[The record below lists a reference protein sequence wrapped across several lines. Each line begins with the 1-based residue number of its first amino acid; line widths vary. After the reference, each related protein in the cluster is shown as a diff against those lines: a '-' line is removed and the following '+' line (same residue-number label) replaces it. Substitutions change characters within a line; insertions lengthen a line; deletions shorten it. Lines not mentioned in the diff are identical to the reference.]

1 MRRDNRNL
9 LKFGWFLLACHGE
22 RVASFAACMIVQ
34 RGVYS
39 EETDWFLF
47 QRWIMTKGQQT
58 RQHII
63 QQAATLF
70 NQRGYSGSSI
80 SDVMECTG
88 LKKGGIY
95 RHFQNKEQLAL
106 AAFDYAQQQ
115 STSPL
120 VEAVAAE
127 TDAVQKLLAFID
139 AFHTH
144 TLHPPVP
151 GGCPILNT
159 IVDSDDGDPALRE
172 RVVAV
177 VTEWEQ
183 LIARIVVDGVAQGS
197 IRRDIDPQA
206 VATLIIATLE
216 GGILLARA
224 HQSAVYLQHTVD
236 HLVQYVRRDVAA

>member
-1 MRRDNRNL
+1 
-9 LKFGWFLLACHGE
+9 
-22 RVASFAACMIVQ
+22 
-34 RGVYS
+34 
-39 EETDWFLF
+39 
-47 QRWIMTKGQQT
+47 MTKGEQT

-70 NQRGYSGSSI
+70 NQHGFIGSSI
-80 SDVMECTG
+80 SDVMQCTG
-88 LKKGGIY
+88 LQKGGIY
-95 RHFQNKEQLAL
+95 RHFESKEQLAL

-115 STSPL
+115 STNRL
-120 VEAVAAE
+120 LEAVAAE
-127 TDAVQKLLAFID
+127 TDALQKLLAFIN
-139 AFHTH
+139 AFHAL

-197 IRRDIDPQA
+197 IRRDIDPQVA
-206 VATLIIATLE
+206 ATLIIATLE

-224 HQSAVYLQHTVD
+224 HQSGVYLQHTVD
-236 HLVQYVRRDVAA
+236 HMLMYVRHDVAA

>member
-1 MRRDNRNL
+1 MS
-9 LKFGWFLLACHGE
+9 KGE
-22 RVASFAACMIVQ
+22 
-34 RGVYS
+34 
-39 EETDWFLF
+39 
-47 QRWIMTKGQQT
+47 QT

-80 SDVMECTG
+80 SDVMQCTG
-88 LKKGGIY
+88 LQKGGIY
-95 RHFQNKEQLAL
+95 RHFQSKEQLAL

-115 STSPL
+115 STSRL
-120 VEAVAAE
+120 VEAMAAE
-127 TDAVQKLLAFID
+127 TDAVQKLLAFIN
-139 AFHTH
+139 AFHAL

-159 IVDSDDGDPALRE
+159 IVDSDDGDPALRD

-177 VTEWEQ
+177 VSGWEQ

-216 GGILLARA
+216 GGILLAQA
-224 HQSAVYLQHTVD
+224 HGSPVYLQHTVD
-236 HLVQYVRRDVAA
+236 HLVQYVRRDVTA

>member
-1 MRRDNRNL
+1 
-9 LKFGWFLLACHGE
+9 
-22 RVASFAACMIVQ
+22 
-34 RGVYS
+34 
-39 EETDWFLF
+39 
-47 QRWIMTKGQQT
+47 MTKGQQT
-58 RQHII
+58 RQLII

-80 SDVMECTG
+80 SDVMACTG
-88 LKKGGIY
+88 LQKGGIY

-115 STSPL
+115 STRRL

-127 TDAVQKLLAFID
+127 TDAVQKLLAFITTSH
-139 AFHTH
+139 AL
-144 TLHPPVP
+144 TLQPPVP

-183 LIARIVVDGVAQGS
+183 LIECIVTDGMARGS

-216 GGILLARA
+216 GGILLAQA
-224 HQSAVYLQHTVD
+224 HQSVVYLQHTVD
-236 HLVQYVRRDVAA
+236 HLVQYIRRDVAA

>member
-1 MRRDNRNL
+1 
-9 LKFGWFLLACHGE
+9 
-22 RVASFAACMIVQ
+22 
-34 RGVYS
+34 
-39 EETDWFLF
+39 
-47 QRWIMTKGQQT
+47 MTKGQQT
-58 RQHII
+58 RQYII

-70 NQRGYSGSSI
+70 NQRGYTGSSI

-115 STSPL
+115 STSRL
-120 VEAVAAE
+120 IEAVAAE

-139 AFHTH
+139 AFHALTV
-144 TLHPPVP
+144 HPPVP

-177 VTEWEQ
+177 VSGWEQ
-183 LIARIVVDGVAQGS
+183 LIARIVADGIAQGS
-197 IRRDIDPQA
+197 IRHDVDPQA

-224 HQSAVYLQHTVD
+224 HRSPVYLQHTAD
-236 HLVQYVRRDVAA
+236 HVVQYARRDLAA

>member
-1 MRRDNRNL
+1 
-9 LKFGWFLLACHGE
+9 
-22 RVASFAACMIVQ
+22 
-34 RGVYS
+34 
-39 EETDWFLF
+39 
-47 QRWIMTKGQQT
+47 MTKGEQT

-70 NQRGYSGSSI
+70 NQRGYIGSSI
-80 SDVMECTG
+80 SDVMQCTG
-88 LKKGGIY
+88 LQKGGIY
-95 RHFQNKEQLAL
+95 RHFQSKEQLAL

-127 TDAVQKLLAFID
+127 TDAVQKLLAFIS
-139 AFHTH
+139 AFHTL

-177 VTEWEQ
+177 VSGWEQ
-183 LIARIVVDGVAQGS
+183 LIERIVADGVARGS
-197 IRRDIDPQA
+197 LRRDIDPQA
-206 VATLIIATLE
+206 VASVLIAALE

-224 HQSAVYLQHTVD
+224 HRSHVYLQHAVD
-236 HLVQYVRRDVAA
+236 HLVQYIRRDVAT

>member
-1 MRRDNRNL
+1 
-9 LKFGWFLLACHGE
+9 
-22 RVASFAACMIVQ
+22 
-34 RGVYS
+34 
-39 EETDWFLF
+39 
-47 QRWIMTKGQQT
+47 
-58 RQHII
+58 
-63 QQAATLF
+63 
-70 NQRGYSGSSI
+70 
-80 SDVMECTG
+80 

-95 RHFQNKEQLAL
+95 RHFQNKEHLAL

-144 TLHPPVP
+144 TLHSPVP

>member
-1 MRRDNRNL
+1 
-9 LKFGWFLLACHGE
+9 
-22 RVASFAACMIVQ
+22 
-34 RGVYS
+34 
-39 EETDWFLF
+39 
-47 QRWIMTKGQQT
+47 MTKGQQT

-236 HLVQYVRRDVAA
+236 HLLMYVRRDVAA

>member
-1 MRRDNRNL
+1 
-9 LKFGWFLLACHGE
+9 
-22 RVASFAACMIVQ
+22 
-34 RGVYS
+34 
-39 EETDWFLF
+39 
-47 QRWIMTKGQQT
+47 MTKGEQT
-58 RQHII
+58 RQHILR
-63 QQAATLF
+63 QAATLF

-88 LKKGGIY
+88 LQKGGIY

-115 STSPL
+115 STCRL
-120 VEAVAAE
+120 VAAVAAE
-127 TDAVQKLLAFID
+127 TDAVQKLLAFITTSH
-139 AFHTH
+139 AL

-183 LIARIVVDGVAQGS
+183 LIERIVADGMAQGS
-197 IRRDIDPQA
+197 IRRDLDPQA

-216 GGILLARA
+216 GGILLAQA
-224 HQSAVYLQHTVD
+224 HQRAVYLQRTVD